1 VIDAAGM
8 HRLGAERHIG
18 RQILAQQHRA
28 DMQAGARR
36 QRRLQRLQRRLVGE
50 REEDGVVGRI
60 EQQQHAVGLVD
71 LAAAPARQQVARQAV
86 VRRPQR
92 GQARIAQGHAQARA
106 VDHIG
111 QQQRAATTLAHAAGH
126 RWRLCGSM
134 TTQCAPVRQREK
146 LCFPEFVF
154 EEKQVKI
161 DCSGSLGSVA
171 SPAQRVF
178 NAE

>member
-92 GQARIAQGHAQARA
+92 GHARIAQGHAEARA

-111 QQQRAATTLAHAAGH
+111 QQQRAASTLAHAAGH

-134 TTQCAPVRQREK
+134 TTQCAPAPCARPAPAPLRALTVPMRG
-146 LCFPEFVF
+146 LA
-154 EEKQVKI
+154 
-161 DCSGSLGSVA
+161 GG
-171 SPAQRVF
+171 AQRNIHGRF
-178 NAE
+178 RINR